1 MPIKKRRYP
10 PLFRSSSPPPPP
22 TPSEEPCS
30 IAEETELLRKENSS
44 TSQGSTLS
52 NVSIAGAPIKKRRF
66 PSSLQASL
74 PSLEEASRP
83 EKSHALRKEHSSMS
97 LGSTLSNSSAGL
109 SNTIGN
115 SVFEEK
121 KLSSD
126 VTNADMGQ
134 NKSLLMPKT
143 GKIKP

>member
-1 MPIKKRRYP
+1 M
-10 PLFRSSSPPPPP
+10 
-22 TPSEEPCS
+22 
-30 IAEETELLRKENSS
+30 
-44 TSQGSTLS
+44 Q
-52 NVSIAGAPIKKRRF
+52 RRF

-115 SVFEEK
+115 HVFEEKKSSSDVTIGNSVFEEK

-134 NKSLLMPKT
+134 NKSLLMPKI